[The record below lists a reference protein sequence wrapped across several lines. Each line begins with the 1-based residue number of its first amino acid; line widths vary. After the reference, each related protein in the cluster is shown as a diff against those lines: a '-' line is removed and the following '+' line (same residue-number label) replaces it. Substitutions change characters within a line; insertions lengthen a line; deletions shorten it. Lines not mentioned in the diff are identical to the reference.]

1 MTDDALLTVQDM
13 EEAISRAYALA
24 VAARAGYTTSV
35 PDMDRDSIDLRI
47 QAGGAMRPA
56 LDLQLKAT
64 VNLGKASDGCRRFP
78 LNLKNYN
85 QLRCP
90 AQTPRLLVV
99 LDLPK
104 DENLWMTVGEDE
116 LAIRYRAYWMNLRGY
131 EKTENQTSVTVSIPE
146 ENLFNVESLRDLMA
160 QSRSGRIQ

>member
-13 EEAISRAYALA
+13 EEAISRAYTLA

-35 PDMDRDSIDLRI
+35 RDMDRDGIDLSI
-47 QAGGAMRPA
+47 QAGGGMRPA

-64 VNLGKASDGCRRFP
+64 VNLGAASDGCRRYP

-90 AQTPRLLVV
+90 VQTPRLLVV

-104 DENLWMTVGEDE
+104 DKNLWVTIDEDE
-116 LAIRYRAYWMNLRGY
+116 LAIRHRAYWMNLRGY

-146 ENLFNVESLRDLMA
+146 KNLFNVESLRDLMA

>member
-1 MTDDALLTVQDM
+1 MADDALLTDQDM
-13 EEAISRAYALA
+13 EEAISRAYTLA

-35 PDMDRDSIDLRI
+35 RDLDRDSIDLSI
-47 QAGGAMRPA
+47 QAGGEMRPA

-64 VNLGKASDGCRRFP
+64 ENLAEASDGCRRFR
-78 LNLKNYN
+78 LKLKNYN

-90 AQTPRLLVV
+90 TQTPRLLVV

-104 DENLWMTVGEDE
+104 DKNLWVTITDDK

-131 EKTENQTSVTVSIPE
+131 EETENQTSVTVPIPE
-146 ENLFNVESLRDLMA
+146 KNLFNVESLHELME